1 MELSKRDLGK
11 IEESL
16 QQLAARRFTKASID
30 VLKLNYN
37 EENNIRCI
45 LEFYETASAMKAPG
59 EEMMILLEGFHQA
72 KYIIMEKSQDGI
84 YDAGV
89 VGKIQSNFEEY
100 FVEDRF
106 PGNVDKEEFFDYIQE
121 KRDILLTELEL
132 TEVNQKNIHKMC
144 HG

>member
-1 MELSKRDLGK
+1 MELSKKDLGK
-11 IEESL
+11 IEENL
-16 QQLAARRFTKASID
+16 QHLAVKRFTKASID

-45 LEFYETASAMKAPG
+45 LEFYEIASAMKAPT

-84 YDAGV
+84 YDGGV

-100 FVEDRF
+100 FIEDRF
-106 PGNVDKEEFFDYIQE
+106 PGNEAKEEFFDYIQE
-121 KRDILLTELEL
+121 KRDILLAEIEL
-132 TEVNQKNIHKMC
+132 TEAGQKSLRKMC